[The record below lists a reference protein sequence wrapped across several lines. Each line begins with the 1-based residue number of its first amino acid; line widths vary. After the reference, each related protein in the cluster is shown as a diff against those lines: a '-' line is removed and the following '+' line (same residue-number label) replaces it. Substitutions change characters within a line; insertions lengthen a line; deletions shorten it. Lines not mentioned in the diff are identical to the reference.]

1 MMFMPR
7 IEDHLEMGIVFNAM
21 YPDAVQ
27 EDESLLQ
34 TVDHVLHDT
43 YFRRIEISGIGTP
56 EAKDKFR
63 KRLDICR
70 VKNSYLAQPT
80 IFREQLDLGSHDQAV
95 RSQAIKRMMHCLEEA
110 EAVGADMFEIISGPN
125 LEGNRSAAIERFA
138 ESAVFL
144 GEQAQ
149 ARNMKLLVEMF
160 DYDVDKKRLIGSVE
174 DTIRLFQY
182 IKRTDHV
189 ELLLDLS
196 HIPMVRADISA
207 AVRELSPWIGHVHVG
222 NTVMQTSDIKYG
234 DSHPY
239 FGYPAGE
246 NDVEQLVA
254 YFRLLLQAGYIH
266 QTRASS
272 VSFELICTQA
282 ERPSDLIANAKR
294 TLQLAWREFLREGGN
309 VIND

>member
-1 MMFMPR
+1 MFKPR

-43 YFRRIEISGIGTP
+43 YFQRIEISGIGNPDARSTF
-56 EAKDKFR
+56 K

-70 VKNSYLAQPT
+70 MKNSYLAQPT
-80 IFREQLDLGSHDQAV
+80 IFREQLDLGSLDLAV
-95 RSQAIKRMMHCLEEA
+95 RSKALERMLNCLAEA

-125 LEGNRSAAIERFA
+125 IEGNRNLAIERFA
-138 ESAVFL
+138 ESVLFL
-144 GEQAQ
+144 GVQAQ
-149 ARNMKLLVEMF
+149 ARKIKLLVEMF

-174 DTIRLFQY
+174 DTIRLFRY
-182 IKRTDHV
+182 IKPTDNV
-189 ELLLDLS
+189 KLLLDLS
-196 HIPMVRADISA
+196 HIPMVRADIAA

-222 NTVMQTSDIKYG
+222 NTVMQRGDIRYG

-239 FGYPAGE
+239 FGYPAGK
-246 NDVEQLVA
+246 NDIDQLVI
-254 YFRLLLQAGYIH
+254 YFHSLMQAGYIH
-266 QTRASS
+266 ETRASS
-272 VSFELICTQA
+272 VSFELICVQV

-294 TLQLAWREFLREGGN
+294 TLQLAWREFLRESRDRN
-309 VIND
+309 L